1 MTDIIVKRGVNN
13 REKWSIK
20 DPVTK
25 ALVDIR
31 TGYQVLGQ
39 IRPIIGSGVLLF
51 EWDTNKTPGGLVGE
65 VVLGNGSV
73 EIKTTATQSL
83 VIDSDYKRCV
93 YQLLL
98 KRVSDGDVSEIDSG
112 TVTFKEAV
120 VQ

>member
-1 MTDIIVKRGVNN
+1 MTDIVIKRGVNN

-20 DPVTK
+20 DTVTK

-31 TGYQVLGQ
+31 TGYEIRGQ
-39 IRPIIGSGVLLF
+39 IRPIVGSPVLLF
-51 EWDTNKTPGGLVGE
+51 EWDSTKTPAGLVGE

-73 EIKTTATQSL
+73 EIKLTAAQSTA
-83 VIDSDYKRCV
+83 IDDDYKRCV
-93 YQLLL
+93 YQVLL